1 MKDKILTSRK
11 SLAYLEGWLSIVIN
25 TVLFGL
31 KYWVGLRIHSVAMV
45 ADAWHTLSDTLTS
58 IIVIIGFWF
67 ASRPADKK
75 HSFGHGRAEAIASL
89 IIGTL
94 LAVIAFSFLKDSIL
108 RLIHHEAVNFTL
120 FAVVVFLISAFIKE
134 GLAQFSFWAG
144 RKIQA
149 RSLVADA
156 WHHRSDAVASGLI
169 VVGAIVGKFFWWIDG
184 VMGIGVSIL
193 ILQAAYSIIRGA
205 SSYLMGESASSS
217 LKNQIQDAIRK
228 ADASIQC
235 ESVHHLHVHDYGE
248 HKELTAHIRLPADM
262 KIDDAHDIVTKI
274 EKAIKEELKLE
285 ITIHVEPSP
294 AEKKDKEPG

>member
-1 MKDKILTSRK
+1 MKDKILASRK
-11 SLAYLEGWLSIVIN
+11 SLAYLEGWLSIIIN

-45 ADAWHTLSDTLTS
+45 ADAWHTISDTLTS
-58 IIVIIGFWF
+58 AIVIIGFWF

-75 HSFGHGRAEAIASL
+75 HSFGHGRAETIASL

-94 LAVIAFSFLKDSIL
+94 LAVVGFSFLKDSIL
-108 RLIHHEAVNFTL
+108 RLIHREAVNFTV
-120 FAVVVFLISAFIKE
+120 FAVIVFLISAFIKE
-134 GLAQFSFWAG
+134 ALAQFSFWAG
-144 RKIQA
+144 RKTQG

-169 VVGAIVGKFFWWIDG
+169 VVGAIIGKYFWWVDG
-184 VMGIGVSIL
+184 VMGIGVSLL

-205 SSYLMGESASSS
+205 SSYLVGESVSAS
-217 LKNQIQDAIRK
+217 LERQIQDAIRK
-228 ADASIQC
+228 ANSTIQL

-262 KIDDAHDIVTKI
+262 KIEDAHCIVTKI
-274 EKAIKEELKLE
+274 EKAIREELKLE
-285 ITIHVEPSP
+285 ITIHVEPFP
-294 AEKKDKEPG
+294 LEKEDKELD

>member
-1 MKDKILTSRK
+1 MKDRILTSRK
-11 SLAYLEGWLSIVIN
+11 SLAYLEGWLSIIIN

-31 KYWVGLRIHSVAMV
+31 KYWVGLRIHSVSMV
-45 ADAWHTLSDTLTS
+45 ADAWHTISDTLTS
-58 IIVIIGFWF
+58 AIVIVGFWF

-94 LAVIAFSFLKDSIL
+94 LAVIGLSFLKDSIL
-108 RLIHHEAVNFTL
+108 RLIHHEAANFTL
-120 FAVVVFLISAFIKE
+120 LAVVVFLISAFIKE
-134 GLAQFSFWAG
+134 ALAQFSFWAG

-149 RSLVADA
+149 RSLIADA

-169 VVGAIVGKFFWWIDG
+169 VVGAIIGKYFWWIDG

-193 ILQAAYSIIRGA
+193 ILQATTSIIRGA
-205 SSYLMGESASSS
+205 SSYLMGESASSN
-217 LKNQIQDAIRK
+217 LENQIQDAIRK

-294 AEKKDKEPG
+294 PEKEDKEPD